1 MGRFT
6 RSLPSGRRA
15 EKSFASGI
23 TPVSCVSSYLSKNL
37 NSVSKLPPEALSSG
51 AALNIKCFPEQ
62 ETNLMSRNLAAAI
75 DTFFGRG
82 VEGKYGGL
90 QIQFNVVSK
99 ETLEEAIRKPEA
111 HNDLLVRVSGYS
123 AFFIDLNPEMQ
134 KEILERTEYIVS
146 PGYAQNCASVVICQK
161 LKH

>member
-1 MGRFT
+1 MAR
-6 RSLPSGRRA
+6 
-15 EKSFASGI
+15 
-23 TPVSCVSSYLSKNL
+23 NL
-37 NSVSKLPPEALSSG
+37 G
-51 AALNIKCFPEQ
+51 AAIN
-62 ETNLMSRNLAAAI
+62 
-75 DTFFGRG
+75 TFFGRG

-90 QIQFNVVSK
+90 QIQFNIVSK

-111 HNDLLVRVSGYS
+111 HYDLLVRVSGYS

-146 PGYAQNCASVVICQK
+146 SGYAQNCASVEICQK